1 LVNLIKVGNVSVF
14 VARQAIFN
22 RRQNVVAYELLFRDS
37 PKNYFPDICE
47 GEATA
52 RLIMENQL
60 NLGTRHITSG
70 KKALINIGPESL
82 ELDLC
87 AFLPCQDVVI
97 ELLETI
103 EPNDENYE
111 MCRDLFH
118 RNYKLALDDFVY
130 KPQWDRF
137 LKLVKLIKFDIS
149 ITPLSE
155 ITPVIKKL
163 QKHKKIK
170 LLAEK
175 LETQEDFEL
184 AHKMGFDYFQGYFF
198 AKPTM
203 IKQNDIDYNYSL
215 VVAIYAEIMK
225 PSPDIKAIAG
235 LFELD
240 AALAYKLLRLINSGV
255 FPIQSKISS
264 LKQALVYLGHERLKK
279 FVSLIVTAHTAGK
292 KPAELMQVCVVR
304 ARFCELIA
312 KKVAKQQSGE
322 AFLTGLFSLLDAI
335 LDQPMSLLV
344 EKLPFPDEIKAAL
357 LDEKNTLYYILNVV
371 KAFETGSWWAL
382 EQAVILINLDSKALP
397 DLYQQAVDWA
407 DNYKNNS

>member
-1 LVNLIKVGNVSVF
+1 MELNKVGKVSVF

-22 RRQNVVAYELLFRDS
+22 RRQKVVAYELLFRDS
-37 PKNYFPDICE
+37 PKNFFPDIAE
-47 GEATA
+47 GQATA

-97 ELLETI
+97 ELLESI
-103 EPNDENYE
+103 EPTDTNYE
-111 MCRDLFH
+111 LCRELFH
-118 RNYKLALDDFVY
+118 SNFNLALDDFVY

-137 LKLVKLIKFDIS
+137 LKLVKLIKFDIT
-149 ITPLSE
+149 ITPLND
-155 ITPVIKKL
+155 IHPIIKKL
-163 QKHKKIK
+163 KDHKQIK

-175 LETQEDFEL
+175 IETQEEYEV
-184 AHKMGFDYFQGYFF
+184 AAGMGFDYFQGYFF

-203 IKQNDIDYNYSL
+203 MKHNDIDYNYGL
-215 VVAIYAEIMK
+215 VVAIYAEIM
-225 PSPDIKAIAG
+225 SPNPDLTKIAA

-255 FPIQSKISS
+255 FPIQSKIAS
-264 LKQALVYLGHERLKK
+264 LKQALVYLGQERLKK

-312 KKVAKQQSGE
+312 KKVAKHQSGE

-344 EKLPFPDEIKAAL
+344 EKLPFQDEIKAAL
-357 LDEKNTLYYILNVV
+357 LEEKNTLYYILKVV
-371 KAFETGSWWAL
+371 KAYETGSWWAL
-382 EQAVILINLDSKALP
+382 EQAVIFLNIQSDILP
-397 DLYQQAVDWA
+397 ELYQKSVDWA
-407 DNYKNNS
+407 DSYKNNI

>member
-1 LVNLIKVGNVSVF
+1 MELNKVGKVSVF

-22 RRQNVVAYELLFRDS
+22 RRQKVVAYELLFRDS
-37 PKNYFPDICE
+37 PKNFFPDIAE
-47 GEATA
+47 GQATA

-97 ELLETI
+97 ELLESI
-103 EPNDENYE
+103 EPTDTNYE
-111 MCRDLFH
+111 LCRELFH
-118 RNYKLALDDFVY
+118 SNFNLALDDFVY

-137 LKLVKLIKFDIS
+137 LKLVKLIKFDIT
-149 ITPLSE
+149 ITPLND
-155 ITPVIKKL
+155 IHPIIKKL
-163 QKHKKIK
+163 KDHKQIK

-175 LETQEDFEL
+175 IETQEEYEV
-184 AHKMGFDYFQGYFF
+184 AAGMGFDYFQGYFF

-203 IKQNDIDYNYSL
+203 MKHNDIDYNYGL
-215 VVAIYAEIMK
+215 VVAIYAEIMG
-225 PSPDIKAIAG
+225 PNPDLTKIAA

-255 FPIQSKISS
+255 FPIQSKIAS
-264 LKQALVYLGHERLKK
+264 LKQALVYLGQERLKK

-312 KKVAKQQSGE
+312 KKVAKHQSGE

-344 EKLPFPDEIKAAL
+344 EKLPFQDEIKAAL
-357 LDEKNTLYYILNVV
+357 LEEKNTLYYILKVV
-371 KAFETGSWWAL
+371 KAYETGSWWAL
-382 EQAVILINLDSKALP
+382 EQAVIFLNIQSDILP
-397 DLYQQAVDWA
+397 ELYQKSVDWA
-407 DNYKNNS
+407 DSYKNNI

>member
-1 LVNLIKVGNVSVF
+1 MSVF

-22 RRQNVVAYELLFRDS
+22 RKQNVVAYELLFRNS
-37 PKNYFPDICE
+37 AENFFPDIEE
-47 GEATA
+47 GQATA

-70 KKALINIGPESL
+70 KTALINIGPDSL
-82 ELDLC
+82 KHNLC
-87 AFLPCQDVVI
+87 DFLPCKDVVI

-103 EPNDENYE
+103 EPTDDNYQL
-111 MCRDLFH
+111 CRELFH
-118 RNYKLALDDFVY
+118 KNYKLALDDFVY
-130 KPQWDRF
+130 NEQWERF
-137 LKLVKLIKFDIS
+137 LKFIKLVKFDIAQ
-149 ITPLSE
+149 TPLSDIAE
-155 ITPVIKKL
+155 IVEKL
-163 QKHKKIK
+163 KQHKKIK
-170 LLAEK
+170 ILAEK
-175 LETQEDFEL
+175 IETQADYHQ

-203 IKQNDIDYNYSL
+203 HEQQDIDYNYAL
-215 VVAIYAEIMK
+215 VVAIYAQVMK
-225 PSPDIKAIAG
+225 PSPDIKQISA
-235 LFELD
+235 LFEAD
-240 AALAYKLLRLINSGV
+240 AALAYKLMRLINSGV

-264 LKQALVYLGHERLKK
+264 IKQALVYLGHERLKK

-312 KKVAKQQSGE
+312 KQVSKSLVGE

-344 EKLPFPDEIKAAL
+344 EKLPFPDDIKAAL
-357 LDEKNTLYYILNVV
+357 LNEKNTLYYILNVV
-371 KAFETGSWWAL
+371 QAYETGSWWTL
-382 EQAVILINLDSKALP
+382 EKAVILLNVKSDVLP
-397 DLYQQAVDWA
+397 GLYNQAVDWA

>member
-1 LVNLIKVGNVSVF
+1 VSVF

-22 RRQNVVAYELLFRDS
+22 RKQNVVAYELLFRNS
-37 PKNYFPDICE
+37 AENFFPDIEE
-47 GEATA
+47 GQATA

-70 KKALINIGPESL
+70 KTALINIGPDSL
-82 ELDLC
+82 KHNLC
-87 AFLPCQDVVI
+87 DFLPCKDVVI

-103 EPNDENYE
+103 EPTDDNYQL
-111 MCRDLFH
+111 CRELFH
-118 RNYKLALDDFVY
+118 KNYKLALDDFVY
-130 KPQWDRF
+130 NEQWERF
-137 LKLVKLIKFDIS
+137 LKFIKLVKFDIAQ
-149 ITPLSE
+149 TPLSDIAE
-155 ITPVIKKL
+155 IVEKL
-163 QKHKKIK
+163 KQHKKIK
-170 LLAEK
+170 ILAEK
-175 LETQEDFEL
+175 IETQADYHQ

-203 IKQNDIDYNYSL
+203 HEQQDIDYNYAL
-215 VVAIYAEIMK
+215 VVAIYAQVMK
-225 PSPDIKAIAG
+225 PSPDIKQISA
-235 LFELD
+235 LFEAD
-240 AALAYKLLRLINSGV
+240 AALAYKLMRLINSGV

-264 LKQALVYLGHERLKK
+264 IKQALVYLGHERLKK

-312 KKVAKQQSGE
+312 KQVSKSLAGE

-344 EKLPFPDEIKAAL
+344 EKLPFPDDIKAAL
-357 LDEKNTLYYILNVV
+357 LNEKNTLYYILNVV
-371 KAFETGSWWAL
+371 QAYETGSWWTL
-382 EQAVILINLDSKALP
+382 EKAVILLNVKSDVLP
-397 DLYQQAVDWA
+397 GLYNQAVDWA

>member
-1 LVNLIKVGNVSVF
+1 MELNKVGKVSVF

-22 RRQNVVAYELLFRDS
+22 RRQKVVAYELLFRDS
-37 PKNYFPDICE
+37 PKNFFPDIAE
-47 GEATA
+47 GQATA

-97 ELLETI
+97 ELLESI
-103 EPNDENYE
+103 EPTDTNYE
-111 MCRDLFH
+111 LCRELFH
-118 RNYKLALDDFVY
+118 SNFNLALDDFVY

-137 LKLVKLIKFDIS
+137 LKLVKLIKFDIT
-149 ITPLSE
+149 ITPLND
-155 ITPVIKKL
+155 IHPIIKKL
-163 QKHKKIK
+163 KDHKQIK

-175 LETQEDFEL
+175 IETQEEYEV
-184 AHKMGFDYFQGYFF
+184 AAGMGFDYFQGYFF

-203 IKQNDIDYNYSL
+203 MKHNDIDYNYGL
-215 VVAIYAEIMK
+215 VVAIYAEIMG
-225 PSPDIKAIAG
+225 PNPDLTKIAA

-255 FPIQSKISS
+255 FPIQSKIAS
-264 LKQALVYLGHERLKK
+264 LKQALVYLGQERLKK

-312 KKVAKQQSGE
+312 KKVAKHQSGE

-344 EKLPFPDEIKAAL
+344 EKLPFQDDIKAAL
-357 LDEKNTLYYILNVV
+357 LEEKNTLYYILKVV
-371 KAFETGSWWAL
+371 KAYETGSWWAL
-382 EQAVILINLDSKALP
+382 EQAVIFLNIQSDILP
-397 DLYQQAVDWA
+397 ELYQKSVDWA
-407 DNYKNNS
+407 DSYKNNI

>member
-1 LVNLIKVGNVSVF
+1 MDLNKVGKVSVF

-22 RRQNVVAYELLFRDS
+22 RRQKVVAYELLFRDS
-37 PKNYFPDICE
+37 PKNFFPDIAE
-47 GEATA
+47 GQATA

-97 ELLETI
+97 ELLESI
-103 EPNDENYE
+103 EPTDTNYE
-111 MCRDLFH
+111 LCRELFH
-118 RNYKLALDDFVY
+118 SNFNLALDDFVY

-137 LKLVKLIKFDIS
+137 LKLVKLIKFDIT
-149 ITPLSE
+149 ITPLDD
-155 ITPVIKKL
+155 IHPIIKKL
-163 QKHKKIK
+163 KDHKQIK

-175 LETQEDFEL
+175 IETQQEYEV
-184 AHKMGFDYFQGYFF
+184 AAGMGFDYFQGYFF

-203 IKQNDIDYNYSL
+203 MKHNDIDYNYGL

-225 PSPDIKAIAG
+225 PNPDLTAIAQ

-255 FPIQSKISS
+255 FPIQSKIAS
-264 LKQALVYLGHERLKK
+264 LKQALVYLGQERLKK

-312 KKVAKQQSGE
+312 KKVAKHQSGE

-344 EKLPFPDEIKAAL
+344 EKLPFQDDIKAAL
-357 LDEKNTLYYILNVV
+357 LEEKNTLYYILKVV
-371 KAFETGSWWAL
+371 KAYETGSWWAL
-382 EQAVILINLDSKALP
+382 EQAVIFLNIQSDILP
-397 DLYQQAVDWA
+397 ELYQKSVDWA
-407 DNYKNNS
+407 DSYKNNI

>member
-1 LVNLIKVGNVSVF
+1 MELNKVGKVSVF

-22 RRQNVVAYELLFRDS
+22 RRQKVVAYELLFRDS
-37 PKNYFPDICE
+37 PKNFFPDIAE
-47 GEATA
+47 GQATA

-97 ELLETI
+97 ELLESI
-103 EPNDENYE
+103 EPTDTNYE
-111 MCRDLFH
+111 LCRELFH
-118 RNYKLALDDFVY
+118 SNFNLALDDFVY

-137 LKLVKLIKFDIS
+137 LKLVKLIKFDIT
-149 ITPLSE
+149 ITPLND
-155 ITPVIKKL
+155 IHPIIKKL
-163 QKHKKIK
+163 KDHKQIK

-175 LETQEDFEL
+175 IETQEEYEV
-184 AHKMGFDYFQGYFF
+184 AAGMGFDYFQGYFF

-203 IKQNDIDYNYSL
+203 MKHNDIDYNYGL
-215 VVAIYAEIMK
+215 VVAIYAEIMG
-225 PSPDIKAIAG
+225 PNPDLTKIAA

-255 FPIQSKISS
+255 FPIQSKIAS
-264 LKQALVYLGHERLKK
+264 LKQALVYLGQERLKK

-312 KKVAKQQSGE
+312 KKVAKHQSGE

-344 EKLPFPDEIKAAL
+344 EKLPFQDEIKVAL
-357 LDEKNTLYYILNVV
+357 LEEKNTLYYILKVV
-371 KAFETGSWWAL
+371 KAYETGSWWAL
-382 EQAVILINLDSKALP
+382 EQAVIFLNIQSDILP
-397 DLYQQAVDWA
+397 ELYQKSVDWA
-407 DNYKNNS
+407 DSYKNNI

>member
-1 LVNLIKVGNVSVF
+1 MSVF

-22 RRQNVVAYELLFRDS
+22 RKQNVVAYELLFRNS
-37 PKNYFPDICE
+37 AENFFPDIEE
-47 GEATA
+47 GQATA

-70 KKALINIGPESL
+70 KTALINIGPDSL
-82 ELDLC
+82 KHNLC
-87 AFLPCQDVVI
+87 DFLPCKDVVI

-103 EPNDENYE
+103 EPTDDNYQL
-111 MCRDLFH
+111 CRELFH
-118 RNYKLALDDFVY
+118 KNYKLALDDFVY
-130 KPQWDRF
+130 NEQWERF
-137 LKLVKLIKFDIS
+137 LKFIKLVKFDIAQ
-149 ITPLSE
+149 TPLSDIAE
-155 ITPVIKKL
+155 IVEKL
-163 QKHKKIK
+163 KQHKKIK
-170 LLAEK
+170 ILAEK
-175 LETQEDFEL
+175 IETQADYHQ

-203 IKQNDIDYNYSL
+203 HEQQDIDYNYAV
-215 VVAIYAEIMK
+215 VVAIYAQVMK
-225 PSPDIKAIAG
+225 PSPDIKQIST
-235 LFELD
+235 LFEAD
-240 AALAYKLLRLINSGV
+240 AALAYKLMRLINSGV

-264 LKQALVYLGHERLKK
+264 IKQALVYLGHERLKK

-312 KKVAKQQSGE
+312 KQVSKSLAGE

-344 EKLPFPDEIKAAL
+344 EKLPFPDDIKAAL
-357 LDEKNTLYYILNVV
+357 LNEKNTLYYILNVV
-371 KAFETGSWWAL
+371 QAYETGSWWTL
-382 EQAVILINLDSKALP
+382 EKAVILLNVKSDVLP
-397 DLYQQAVDWA
+397 GLYNQAVDWA

>member
-1 LVNLIKVGNVSVF
+1 MSVF

-22 RRQNVVAYELLFRDS
+22 RKQNVVAYELLFRNS
-37 PKNYFPDICE
+37 AENFFPDIEE
-47 GEATA
+47 GQATA

-70 KKALINIGPESL
+70 KTALINIGPDSL
-82 ELDLC
+82 KHNLC
-87 AFLPCQDVVI
+87 DFLPCKDVVI

-103 EPNDENYE
+103 EPTDDNYQL
-111 MCRDLFH
+111 CRELFH
-118 RNYKLALDDFVY
+118 KNYKLALDDFVY
-130 KPQWDRF
+130 NEQWERF
-137 LKLVKLIKFDIS
+137 LKFIKLVKFDIAQ
-149 ITPLSE
+149 TPLSDIAE
-155 ITPVIKKL
+155 IIEKL
-163 QKHKKIK
+163 KQHKKIK
-170 LLAEK
+170 ILAEK
-175 LETQEDFEL
+175 IETQADYHQ

-203 IKQNDIDYNYSL
+203 HEQQDIDYNYAL
-215 VVAIYAEIMK
+215 VVAIYAQVMK
-225 PSPDIKAIAG
+225 PSPDIKQISA
-235 LFELD
+235 LFEAD
-240 AALAYKLLRLINSGV
+240 AALAYKLMRLINSGV

-264 LKQALVYLGHERLKK
+264 IKQALVYLGHEHLKK

-312 KKVAKQQSGE
+312 KQVSKSLAGE

-344 EKLPFPDEIKAAL
+344 EKLPFPDDIKAAL
-357 LDEKNTLYYILNVV
+357 LNEKNTLYYILNVV
-371 KAFETGSWWAL
+371 QAYETGSWWTL
-382 EQAVILINLDSKALP
+382 EKAVILLNVKSDVLP
-397 DLYQQAVDWA
+397 GLYNQAVDWA

>member
-1 LVNLIKVGNVSVF
+1 VSVF

-22 RRQNVVAYELLFRDS
+22 RKQNVVAYELLFRNS
-37 PKNYFPDICE
+37 AENFFPDIEE
-47 GEATA
+47 GQATA

-70 KKALINIGPESL
+70 KTALINIGPDSL
-82 ELDLC
+82 KHNLC
-87 AFLPCQDVVI
+87 DFLPCKDVVI

-103 EPNDENYE
+103 EPTDDNYQL
-111 MCRDLFH
+111 CRELFH
-118 RNYKLALDDFVY
+118 KNYKLALDDFVY
-130 KPQWDRF
+130 NEQWERF
-137 LKLVKLIKFDIS
+137 LKFIKLVKFDIAQ
-149 ITPLSE
+149 TPLSDIAE
-155 ITPVIKKL
+155 IVEKL
-163 QKHKKIK
+163 KQHKKIK
-170 LLAEK
+170 ILAEK
-175 LETQEDFEL
+175 IETQADYYQ

-203 IKQNDIDYNYSL
+203 HEQQDIDYNYAL
-215 VVAIYAEIMK
+215 VVAIYAQVMK
-225 PSPDIKAIAG
+225 PSPDIKQISA
-235 LFELD
+235 LFEAD
-240 AALAYKLLRLINSGV
+240 AALAYKLMRLINSGV

-264 LKQALVYLGHERLKK
+264 IKQALVYLGHERLKK

-312 KKVAKQQSGE
+312 KQVSKSLAGE

-344 EKLPFPDEIKAAL
+344 EKLPFPDDIKAAL
-357 LDEKNTLYYILNVV
+357 LNEKNTLYYILNVV
-371 KAFETGSWWAL
+371 QAYETGSWWTL
-382 EQAVILINLDSKALP
+382 EKAVILLNVKSDVLP
-397 DLYQQAVDWA
+397 GLYNQAVDWA

>member
-1 LVNLIKVGNVSVF
+1 MSVF

-22 RRQNVVAYELLFRDS
+22 RRQKVVAYELLFRDS
-37 PKNYFPDICE
+37 PKNFFPDIAE
-47 GEATA
+47 GQATA

-97 ELLETI
+97 ELLESI
-103 EPNDENYE
+103 EPTDTNYE
-111 MCRDLFH
+111 LCRELFH
-118 RNYKLALDDFVY
+118 SNFNLALDDFVY

-137 LKLVKLIKFDIS
+137 LKLVKLIKFDIT
-149 ITPLSE
+149 ITPLDD
-155 ITPVIKKL
+155 IHPIIKKL
-163 QKHKKIK
+163 KDHKQIK

-175 LETQEDFEL
+175 IETQEEYEV
-184 AHKMGFDYFQGYFF
+184 AAGMGFDYFQGYFF

-203 IKQNDIDYNYSL
+203 MKHNDIDYNYGL

-225 PSPDIKAIAG
+225 PNPDLTAIAQ

-255 FPIQSKISS
+255 FPIQSKIAS
-264 LKQALVYLGHERLKK
+264 LKQALVYLGQERLKK

-312 KKVAKQQSGE
+312 KKVAKHQSGE

-344 EKLPFPDEIKAAL
+344 EKLPFQDDIKAAL
-357 LDEKNTLYYILNVV
+357 LEEKNTLYYILKVV
-371 KAFETGSWWAL
+371 KAYETGSWWAL
-382 EQAVILINLDSKALP
+382 EQAVIFLNIQSDILP
-397 DLYQQAVDWA
+397 ELYQKSVDWA
-407 DNYKNNS
+407 DSYKNNI

>member
-1 LVNLIKVGNVSVF
+1 MSVF

-22 RRQNVVAYELLFRDS
+22 RKQNVVAYELLFRNS
-37 PKNYFPDICE
+37 AENFFPDIEE
-47 GEATA
+47 GQATA

-70 KKALINIGPESL
+70 KTALINIGPDSL
-82 ELDLC
+82 KHNLC
-87 AFLPCQDVVI
+87 DFLPCKDVVI

-103 EPNDENYE
+103 EPTDDNYQL
-111 MCRDLFH
+111 CRELFH
-118 RNYKLALDDFVY
+118 KNYKLALDDFVY
-130 KPQWDRF
+130 NEQWERF
-137 LKLVKLIKFDIS
+137 LKFIKLVKFDIAQ
-149 ITPLSE
+149 TPLSDIAE
-155 ITPVIKKL
+155 IVEKL
-163 QKHKKIK
+163 KQHKKIK
-170 LLAEK
+170 ILAEK
-175 LETQEDFEL
+175 IETQADYHQ

-203 IKQNDIDYNYSL
+203 HEQQDIDYNYAL
-215 VVAIYAEIMK
+215 VVAIYAQVMK
-225 PSPDIKAIAG
+225 PSPDIKQISV
-235 LFELD
+235 LFEAD
-240 AALAYKLLRLINSGV
+240 AALAYKLMRLINSGV

-264 LKQALVYLGHERLKK
+264 IKQALVYLGHERLKK

-312 KKVAKQQSGE
+312 KQVSISLAGE

-344 EKLPFPDEIKAAL
+344 EKLPFPDDIKAAL
-357 LDEKNTLYYILNVV
+357 LNEKNTLYYILNVV
-371 KAFETGSWWAL
+371 QAYETGSWWTL
-382 EQAVILINLDSKALP
+382 EKAVILLNVKSDVLP
-397 DLYQQAVDWA
+397 GLYNQAVDWA

>member
-1 LVNLIKVGNVSVF
+1 MELNKVGKVSVF

-22 RRQNVVAYELLFRDS
+22 RRQKVVAYELLFRDS
-37 PKNYFPDICE
+37 PKNFFPDIAE
-47 GEATA
+47 GQATA

-97 ELLETI
+97 ELLESI
-103 EPNDENYE
+103 EPTDTNYE
-111 MCRDLFH
+111 LCRELFH
-118 RNYKLALDDFVY
+118 SNFNLALDDFVY

-137 LKLVKLIKFDIS
+137 LKLVKLIKFDIT
-149 ITPLSE
+149 ITPLND
-155 ITPVIKKL
+155 IHPIIKKL
-163 QKHKKIK
+163 KDHKQIK

-175 LETQEDFEL
+175 IETQEEYEV
-184 AHKMGFDYFQGYFF
+184 AAGMGFDYFQGYFF

-203 IKQNDIDYNYSL
+203 MKHNDIDYNYGL
-215 VVAIYAEIMK
+215 VVAIYAEIMG
-225 PSPDIKAIAG
+225 PNPDLTKIAA

-255 FPIQSKISS
+255 FPIQSKIAS
-264 LKQALVYLGHERLKK
+264 LKQALVYLGQERLKK

-312 KKVAKQQSGE
+312 IKVAKHQSGE

-344 EKLPFPDEIKAAL
+344 EKLPFQDDIKAAL
-357 LDEKNTLYYILNVV
+357 LEEKNTLYYILKVV
-371 KAFETGSWWAL
+371 KAYETGSWWAL
-382 EQAVILINLDSKALP
+382 EQAVIFLNIQSDILP
-397 DLYQQAVDWA
+397 ELYQKSVDWA
-407 DNYKNNS
+407 DSYKNNI

>member
-1 LVNLIKVGNVSVF
+1 MELNKVGKVSVF

-22 RRQNVVAYELLFRDS
+22 RRQKVVAYELLFRDS
-37 PKNYFPDICE
+37 PKNFFPDIAE
-47 GEATA
+47 GQATA

-97 ELLETI
+97 ELLESI
-103 EPNDENYE
+103 EPTDTNYE
-111 MCRDLFH
+111 LCRELFH
-118 RNYKLALDDFVY
+118 SNFNLALDDFVY

-137 LKLVKLIKFDIS
+137 LKLVKLIKFDIT
-149 ITPLSE
+149 ITPLND
-155 ITPVIKKL
+155 IHPIIKKL
-163 QKHKKIK
+163 KDHKQIK

-175 LETQEDFEL
+175 IETQEEYEV
-184 AHKMGFDYFQGYFF
+184 AAGMGFDYFQGYFF

-203 IKQNDIDYNYSL
+203 MKHNDIDYNYGL
-215 VVAIYAEIMK
+215 VVAIYAEIMG
-225 PSPDIKAIAG
+225 PNPDLTKIAA

-255 FPIQSKISS
+255 FPIQSKIAS
-264 LKQALVYLGHERLKK
+264 LKQALVYLGQERLKK

-312 KKVAKQQSGE
+312 KKVAKHQSGE

-344 EKLPFPDEIKAAL
+344 EKLPFQDEIKAAL
-357 LDEKNTLYYILNVV
+357 LEEKNTLYYILKVV
-371 KAFETGSWWAL
+371 KAYETGSWWTL
-382 EQAVILINLDSKALP
+382 EQAVIFLNIQSDILP
-397 DLYQQAVDWA
+397 ELYQKSVDWA
-407 DNYKNNS
+407 DSYKNNI

>member
-1 LVNLIKVGNVSVF
+1 MSVF

-22 RRQNVVAYELLFRDS
+22 RSKKVVAYELLFRDS
-37 PKNYFPDICE
+37 PKNYFPDIAE
-47 GEATA
+47 GQATA

-82 ELDLC
+82 KLDLC

-103 EPNDENYE
+103 EPTDDNYE
-111 MCRDLFH
+111 LCRGLFH
-118 RNYKLALDDFVY
+118 SNYKLALDDFVY

-137 LKLVKLIKFDIS
+137 LKLVKLIKFDIA

-155 ITPVIKKL
+155 IQPIVTKL
-163 QKHKKIK
+163 QAHKQIKI
-170 LLAEK
+170 LAEK
-175 LETQEDFEL
+175 IETQEDYEL
-184 AHKMGFDYFQGYFF
+184 AFDMGFDYFQGYFF
-198 AKPTM
+198 ARPTM
-203 IKQNDIDYNYSL
+203 IKQNDIDYNYGL

-225 PSPDIKAIAG
+225 QSPDIKTIAS

-255 FPIQSKISS
+255 FPIQSQISS

-304 ARFCELIA
+304 ARFCELVA
-312 KKVAKQQSGE
+312 KKVNKSQSGE

-344 EKLPFPDEIKAAL
+344 EKLPFPDEIKTAL
-357 LDEKNTLYYILNVV
+357 LGDKNTLYYILNVV
-371 KAFETGSWWAL
+371 KAYETGSWWAL
-382 EQAVILINLDSKALP
+382 EQAVLLLNIDSAILP
-397 DLYQQAVDWA
+397 PLYQQSVDWA
-407 DNYKNNS
+407 DSYKNNI

>member
-1 LVNLIKVGNVSVF
+1 MSVF

-22 RRQNVVAYELLFRDS
+22 RRQKVVAYELLFRDS
-37 PKNYFPDICE
+37 PKNFFPDIAE
-47 GEATA
+47 GQATA

-97 ELLETI
+97 ELLESI
-103 EPNDENYE
+103 EPTDTNYE
-111 MCRDLFH
+111 LCRELFH
-118 RNYKLALDDFVY
+118 SNFNLALDDFVY

-137 LKLVKLIKFDIS
+137 LKLVKLIKFDIT
-149 ITPLSE
+149 ITPLDD
-155 ITPVIKKL
+155 IHPIIKKL
-163 QKHKKIK
+163 KDHKQIK

-175 LETQEDFEL
+175 IETQEEYEV
-184 AHKMGFDYFQGYFF
+184 AAGMGFDYFQGYFF

-203 IKQNDIDYNYSL
+203 MKHNDIDYNYGL
-215 VVAIYAEIMK
+215 VVAIYAEIMG
-225 PSPDIKAIAG
+225 PNPDLTKIAA

-255 FPIQSKISS
+255 FPIQSKIAS
-264 LKQALVYLGHERLKK
+264 LKQALVYLGQERLKK

-312 KKVAKQQSGE
+312 KKVAKHQSGE
-322 AFLTGLFSLLDAI
+322 AFLTGLFSLLNAI

-344 EKLPFPDEIKAAL
+344 EKLPFQDEIKAAL
-357 LDEKNTLYYILNVV
+357 LEEKNTLYYILKVV
-371 KAFETGSWWAL
+371 KAYETGSWWAL
-382 EQAVILINLDSKALP
+382 EQAVIFLNIQSDILP
-397 DLYQQAVDWA
+397 ELYQKSVDWA
-407 DNYKNNS
+407 DSYKNNI

>member
-1 LVNLIKVGNVSVF
+1 MSVF

-22 RRQNVVAYELLFRDS
+22 RKQNVVAYELLFRNS
-37 PKNYFPDICE
+37 AENFFPDIEE
-47 GEATA
+47 GQATA

-70 KKALINIGPESL
+70 KTALINIGPDSL
-82 ELDLC
+82 KHNLC
-87 AFLPCQDVVI
+87 DFLPCKDVVI

-103 EPNDENYE
+103 EPTDDNYQL
-111 MCRDLFH
+111 CRELFH
-118 RNYKLALDDFVY
+118 KNYKLALDDFVY
-130 KPQWDRF
+130 NEQWERF
-137 LKLVKLIKFDIS
+137 LKFIKLVKFDIAQ
-149 ITPLSE
+149 TPLSDIAE
-155 ITPVIKKL
+155 IVEKL
-163 QKHKKIK
+163 KQHKKIK
-170 LLAEK
+170 ILAEK
-175 LETQEDFEL
+175 IETQADYHQ

-203 IKQNDIDYNYSL
+203 HEQQDIDYNYAV
-215 VVAIYAEIMK
+215 VVAIYAQVMK
-225 PSPDIKAIAG
+225 PSPDIKQISA
-235 LFELD
+235 LFEAD
-240 AALAYKLLRLINSGV
+240 AALAYKLMRLINSGV

-264 LKQALVYLGHERLKK
+264 IKQALVYLGHERLKK

-312 KKVAKQQSGE
+312 KQVSKSLAGE

-344 EKLPFPDEIKAAL
+344 EKLPFPDDIKAAL
-357 LDEKNTLYYILNVV
+357 LNEKNTLYYILNVV
-371 KAFETGSWWAL
+371 QAYETGSWWTL
-382 EQAVILINLDSKALP
+382 EKAVILLNVKSDVLP
-397 DLYQQAVDWA
+397 GLYNQAVDWA

>member
-1 LVNLIKVGNVSVF
+1 MDLNKVGKVSVF

-22 RRQNVVAYELLFRDS
+22 RRQKVVAYELLFRDS
-37 PKNYFPDICE
+37 PKNFFPDIAE
-47 GEATA
+47 GQATA

-97 ELLETI
+97 ELLESI
-103 EPNDENYE
+103 EPTDTNYE
-111 MCRDLFH
+111 LCRELFH
-118 RNYKLALDDFVY
+118 SNFNLALDDFVY

-137 LKLVKLIKFDIS
+137 LKLVKLIKFDIT
-149 ITPLSE
+149 ITPLDE
-155 ITPVIKKL
+155 IHPIIKKL
-163 QKHKKIK
+163 KDHKQIK

-175 LETQEDFEL
+175 IETQQEYEV
-184 AHKMGFDYFQGYFF
+184 AAGMGFDYFQGYFF

-203 IKQNDIDYNYSL
+203 MKHNDIDYNYGL

-225 PSPDIKAIAG
+225 PNPDLTAIAQ

-255 FPIQSKISS
+255 FPIQSKIAS
-264 LKQALVYLGHERLKK
+264 LKQALVYLGQERLKK

-312 KKVAKQQSGE
+312 KKVAKHQSGE

-335 LDQPMSLLV
+335 LDEPMSLLV
-344 EKLPFPDEIKAAL
+344 EKLPFQDDIKAAL
-357 LDEKNTLYYILNVV
+357 LEEKNTLYYILKVV
-371 KAFETGSWWAL
+371 KAYETGSWWAL
-382 EQAVILINLDSKALP
+382 EQAVIFLNIQSDILP
-397 DLYQQAVDWA
+397 ELYQKSVDWA
-407 DNYKNNS
+407 DSYKNNI

>member
-1 LVNLIKVGNVSVF
+1 MSVF

-22 RRQNVVAYELLFRDS
+22 RRQKVVAYELLFRDS
-37 PKNYFPDICE
+37 PKNFFPDIAE
-47 GEATA
+47 GQATA

-97 ELLETI
+97 ELLESI
-103 EPNDENYE
+103 EPTDTNYE
-111 MCRDLFH
+111 LCRELFH
-118 RNYKLALDDFVY
+118 SNFNLALDDFVY

-137 LKLVKLIKFDIS
+137 LKLVKLIKFDIT
-149 ITPLSE
+149 ITPLND
-155 ITPVIKKL
+155 IHPIIKKL
-163 QKHKKIK
+163 KDHKQIK

-175 LETQEDFEL
+175 IETQEEYEV
-184 AHKMGFDYFQGYFF
+184 AAGMGFDYFQGYFF

-203 IKQNDIDYNYSL
+203 MNHNDIDYNYGL
-215 VVAIYAEIMK
+215 VVAIYAEIMG
-225 PSPDIKAIAG
+225 PNPDLTKIAA

-255 FPIQSKISS
+255 FPIQSKIAS
-264 LKQALVYLGHERLKK
+264 LKQALVYLGQERLKK

-312 KKVAKQQSGE
+312 KKVAKHQSGE

-344 EKLPFPDEIKAAL
+344 EKLPFQDDIKAAL
-357 LDEKNTLYYILNVV
+357 LEEKNTLYYILKVV
-371 KAFETGSWWAL
+371 KAYETGSWWAL
-382 EQAVILINLDSKALP
+382 EQAVIFLNIQSDILP
-397 DLYQQAVDWA
+397 ELYQKSVDWA
-407 DNYKNNS
+407 DSYKNNI

>member
-1 LVNLIKVGNVSVF
+1 VSVF

-22 RRQNVVAYELLFRDS
+22 RRQKVVAYELLFRDS
-37 PKNYFPDICE
+37 PKNFFPDIAE
-47 GEATA
+47 GQATA

-97 ELLETI
+97 ELLESI
-103 EPNDENYE
+103 EPTDTNYE
-111 MCRDLFH
+111 LCRELFH
-118 RNYKLALDDFVY
+118 SNFNLALDDFVY

-137 LKLVKLIKFDIS
+137 LKLVKLIKFDIT
-149 ITPLSE
+149 ITPLND
-155 ITPVIKKL
+155 IHPIIKKL
-163 QKHKKIK
+163 KDHKQIK

-175 LETQEDFEL
+175 IETQEEYEV
-184 AHKMGFDYFQGYFF
+184 AAGMGFDYFQGYFF

-203 IKQNDIDYNYSL
+203 MKHNDIDYNYGL
-215 VVAIYAEIMK
+215 VVAIYAEIMG
-225 PSPDIKAIAG
+225 PNPDLTKIAA

-255 FPIQSKISS
+255 FPIQSKIAS
-264 LKQALVYLGHERLKK
+264 LKQALVYLGQERLKK

-312 KKVAKQQSGE
+312 KKVAKHQSGE

-344 EKLPFPDEIKAAL
+344 EKLPFQDDIKAAL
-357 LDEKNTLYYILNVV
+357 LEEKNTLYYILKVV
-371 KAFETGSWWAL
+371 KAYETGSWWAL
-382 EQAVILINLDSKALP
+382 EQAVIFLNIQSDILP
-397 DLYQQAVDWA
+397 ELYQKSVDWA
-407 DNYKNNS
+407 DSYKNNI

>member
-1 LVNLIKVGNVSVF
+1 MSVF

-22 RRQNVVAYELLFRDS
+22 RSKKVVAYELLFRDS
-37 PKNYFPDICE
+37 PKNYFPDIAE
-47 GEATA
+47 GQATA

-82 ELDLC
+82 KLDLC

-103 EPNDENYE
+103 EPTDDNYE
-111 MCRDLFH
+111 LCRGLFH
-118 RNYKLALDDFVY
+118 SNYKLALDDFVY

-137 LKLVKLIKFDIS
+137 LKLVKLIKFDIA

-155 ITPVIKKL
+155 IQPIVTKL
-163 QKHKKIK
+163 QAHKQIKI
-170 LLAEK
+170 LAEK
-175 LETQEDFEL
+175 IETQEDYEL
-184 AHKMGFDYFQGYFF
+184 ALDMGFDYFQGYFF

-203 IKQNDIDYNYSL
+203 IKQNDVDYNYGL

-225 PSPDIKAIAG
+225 QSPDIKTIAS

-255 FPIQSKISS
+255 FPIQSQISS
-264 LKQALVYLGHERLKK
+264 LKQALVYLGRERLKK
-279 FVSLIVTAHTAGK
+279 FVSLIVTAHTTGK

-304 ARFCELIA
+304 ARFCELVA
-312 KKVAKQQSGE
+312 KKVNKSQSGE

-344 EKLPFPDEIKAAL
+344 EKLPFPDEIKTAL
-357 LDEKNTLYYILNVV
+357 LGDKNTLYYILNVV
-371 KAFETGSWWAL
+371 KAYETGSWWAL
-382 EQAVILINLDSKALP
+382 EQAVLLLNIDSAILP
-397 DLYQQAVDWA
+397 PLYQQSVDWA
-407 DNYKNNS
+407 DSYKNNI

>member
-1 LVNLIKVGNVSVF
+1 MELNKVGKVSVF

-22 RRQNVVAYELLFRDS
+22 RRQKVVAYELLFRDS
-37 PKNYFPDICE
+37 PKNFFPDIAE
-47 GEATA
+47 GQATA

-97 ELLETI
+97 ELLESI
-103 EPNDENYE
+103 EPTDTNYE
-111 MCRDLFH
+111 LCRELFH
-118 RNYKLALDDFVY
+118 SNFNLALDDFVY

-137 LKLVKLIKFDIS
+137 LKLVKLIKFDIT
-149 ITPLSE
+149 ITPLDD
-155 ITPVIKKL
+155 IHPIIKKL
-163 QKHKKIK
+163 KDHKQIK

-175 LETQEDFEL
+175 IETQQEYEV
-184 AHKMGFDYFQGYFF
+184 AAGMGFDYFQGYFF

-203 IKQNDIDYNYSL
+203 MKHNDIDYNYGL

-225 PSPDIKAIAG
+225 PNPDLTAIAQ

-255 FPIQSKISS
+255 FPIQSKIAS
-264 LKQALVYLGHERLKK
+264 LKQALVYLGQERLKK

-312 KKVAKQQSGE
+312 KKVAKHQSGE
-322 AFLTGLFSLLDAI
+322 SFLTGLFSLLDAI

-344 EKLPFPDEIKAAL
+344 EKLPFQDEIKAAL
-357 LDEKNTLYYILNVV
+357 LEEKNTLYYILKVV
-371 KAFETGSWWAL
+371 KAYETGSWWAL
-382 EQAVILINLDSKALP
+382 EQAVIFLNIQSDILP
-397 DLYQQAVDWA
+397 ELYQKSVDWA
-407 DNYKNNS
+407 DSYKNNI

>member
-1 LVNLIKVGNVSVF
+1 MDLNKVGKVSVF

-22 RRQNVVAYELLFRDS
+22 RRQKVVAYELLFRDS
-37 PKNYFPDICE
+37 PKNFFPDIAE
-47 GEATA
+47 GQATA

-97 ELLETI
+97 ELLESI
-103 EPNDENYE
+103 EPTDTNYE
-111 MCRDLFH
+111 LCRELFH
-118 RNYKLALDDFVY
+118 SNFNLALDDFVY

-137 LKLVKLIKFDIS
+137 LKLVKLIKFDIT
-149 ITPLSE
+149 ITPLDD
-155 ITPVIKKL
+155 IHPIIKKL
-163 QKHKKIK
+163 KDHKQIK

-175 LETQEDFEL
+175 IETQEEYEV
-184 AHKMGFDYFQGYFF
+184 AAGMGFDYFQGYFF

-203 IKQNDIDYNYSL
+203 MKHNDIDYNYGL
-215 VVAIYAEIMK
+215 VVAIYAEIMG
-225 PSPDIKAIAG
+225 PNPDLTKIAA

-255 FPIQSKISS
+255 FPIQSKIAS
-264 LKQALVYLGHERLKK
+264 LKQALVYLGQERLKK

-312 KKVAKQQSGE
+312 KKVAKHQSGE

-344 EKLPFPDEIKAAL
+344 EKLPFQDDIKAAL
-357 LDEKNTLYYILNVV
+357 LEEKNTLYYILKVV
-371 KAFETGSWWAL
+371 KAYETGSWWAL
-382 EQAVILINLDSKALP
+382 EQAVIFLNIQSDILP
-397 DLYQQAVDWA
+397 ELYQKSVDWA
-407 DNYKNNS
+407 DSYKNNI

>member
-1 LVNLIKVGNVSVF
+1 MSVF

-22 RRQNVVAYELLFRDS
+22 RKQNVVAYELLFRNS
-37 PKNYFPDICE
+37 AENFFPDIEE
-47 GEATA
+47 GQATA

-70 KKALINIGPESL
+70 KTALINIGPDSL
-82 ELDLC
+82 KHNLC
-87 AFLPCQDVVI
+87 DFLPCKDVVI

-103 EPNDENYE
+103 EPTDDNYQL
-111 MCRDLFH
+111 CRELFH
-118 RNYKLALDDFVY
+118 KNYKLALDDFVY
-130 KPQWDRF
+130 NEQWERF
-137 LKLVKLIKFDIS
+137 LKFIKLVKFDIAQ
-149 ITPLSE
+149 TPLSDISE
-155 ITPVIKKL
+155 IVEKL
-163 QKHKKIK
+163 KQHKKIK
-170 LLAEK
+170 ILAEK
-175 LETQEDFEL
+175 IETQADYHQ

-203 IKQNDIDYNYSL
+203 HEQQDIDYNYAL
-215 VVAIYAEIMK
+215 VVAIYAQVMK
-225 PSPDIKAIAG
+225 PSPDIKQISA
-235 LFELD
+235 LFEAD
-240 AALAYKLLRLINSGV
+240 AALAYKLMRLINSGV

-264 LKQALVYLGHERLKK
+264 IKQALVYLGHERLKK

-312 KKVAKQQSGE
+312 KQVSKSLAGE

-344 EKLPFPDEIKAAL
+344 EKLPFPDDIKAAL
-357 LDEKNTLYYILNVV
+357 LNEKNTLYYILNVV
-371 KAFETGSWWAL
+371 QAYETGSWWTL
-382 EQAVILINLDSKALP
+382 EKAVILLNVKSDVLP
-397 DLYQQAVDWA
+397 GLYNQAVDWA